1 MIMKII
7 IFILFSSLLS
17 FSLLGQNG
25 VSVTA
30 SGKAIDG
37 LAGISYG
44 IAFSLVNVETG
55 TIYYSELLSV
65 FKQRHSIIENL
76 PPGKYQ
82 IFYFGGSAI
91 VESDENPVHQYFG
104 YFEFEAGKSYYLGS
118 FIGKMKI
125 GKYGHRPITY
135 NIKNDEIPKKVMKTL
150 KKRKLIENDEE
161 IRKTYPYNSDT
172 LRIGVDLQR

>member
-1 MIMKII
+1 MKII
-7 IFILFSSLLS
+7 IAILFSSLLS
-17 FSLLGQNG
+17 LSLSGQNN

-30 SGKAIDG
+30 SGKVIDG
-37 LAGISYG
+37 IAGITYG
-44 IAFSLVNVETG
+44 INFSFVNIETG

-65 FKQRHSIIENL
+65 FKQRYSIIENL

-91 VESDENPVHQYFG
+91 VESSNNVIHKYFG

-125 GKYGHRPITY
+125 GRNRPIIYT
-135 NIKNDEIPKKVMKTL
+135 IDCDEIPKKVIKTL
-150 KKRKLIENDEE
+150 RKRNLIEKDEE
-161 IRKTYPYNSDT
+161 IIKTYPYNSDT
-172 LRIGVDLQR
+172 LRIGVELQR